1 MSWLDHSNSTNLRV
15 GSLPRKQRAPKVLRH
30 VAPLQMAGLWLGLFV
45 VPLSDGYFVQVGL
58 TGGSTCAFG
67 TFNGLQLVSVSVNAA
82 SRSTRVCT
90 P

>member
-1 MSWLDHSNSTNLRV
+1 
-15 GSLPRKQRAPKVLRH
+15 
-30 VAPLQMAGLWLGLFV
+30 MAGLWLGLFV

-67 TFNGLQLVSVSVNAA
+67 TFDGLQLVSVSVNAA